1 MRHIVLDTEVFRRE
15 NLAFDSARFQ
25 RLAELVEENEIEIH
39 LTDVT
44 YEEVRRAIA
53 EQVRIGMQ
61 TLRQEPIR
69 RALNV
74 IAHGAVPKLK
84 ELLGDIDESDIVTSL
99 LKEFDDLLESLDAN
113 HHRYRRRSD
122 EGSSR
127 ALLSRCAPVRPPL
140 GQKARV
146 SRRDLGCRDSGVGG
160 DAS

>member
-74 IAHGAVPKLK
+74 IAHGAVNNFKYLI
-84 ELLGDIDESDIVTSL
+84 L
-99 LKEFDDLLESLDAN
+99 
-113 HHRYRRRSD
+113 
-122 EGSSR
+122 
-127 ALLSRCAPVRPPL
+127 
-140 GQKARV
+140 
-146 SRRDLGCRDSGVGG
+146 
-160 DAS
+160 